1 VVKFLMLKPK
11 VPMQPSV
18 GFVLFSQAMH
28 KQSTIAVFALG
39 ESKGEG

>member
-1 VVKFLMLKPK
+1 MQFLMLKPK
-11 VPMQPSV
+11 VPINPKS

-28 KQSTIAVFALG
+28 KQSTVAVFALG